1 MGAVSALQAALHM
14 QTSSS
19 AGASICGKPGSTGRV
34 ATYLDAGRPGAGGRG
49 GHCIEQPD
57 VGRLPLIIGAGSRVL
72 AARCKRGRLA
82 PQFPCCN
89 FLTEV

>member
-34 ATYLDAGRPGAGGRG
+34 ATYLDAGRPGAGGRRRTL
-49 GHCIEQPD
+49 H
-57 VGRLPLIIGAGSRVL
+57 
-72 AARCKRGRLA
+72 
-82 PQFPCCN
+82 
-89 FLTEV
+89 